1 MGIRSIKMD
10 TEKVFDVVLHRMGAD
25 TKGTPYTKFKA
36 PLNVAQQ
43 DAFITKS
50 IQAFV
55 HGVADLNK
63 EHLVSVQAFSGSSD
77 LPALTADVFDVT
89 SQTPNF
95 DLAWQEAFKGVKLG
109 KGQLFW
115 EISDVSSGLEFKE
128 IPEGG
133 KVELSR
139 LDGNKAIVS
148 IKKYGAGLGITWEI
162 IEGKKLYAF
171 AERVELVRDK
181 LYKKWADV
189 HYGLLNAAAASH
201 TTSYQA
207 GTTVLD
213 KDIATINAA
222 AYALANACKDKGF
235 GDVANAPLILYA
247 NPLLRARID
256 AALAA
261 TRDRTLVAGR
271 DGQVINW
278 PVTPRYTFNA
288 AITAG
293 KGVLVLPGNKIQNS
307 VYLREMGLS
316 RQEIESL
323 SEIRTYWTAFAG
335 AVGETNQC
343 NQASF
348 S

>member
-10 TEKVFDVVLHRMGAD
+10 TEKVFDVVLHRMDRD
-25 TKGTPYTKFKA
+25 TKGTPYTKFGV

-43 DAFITKS
+43 EKFIS
-50 IQAFV
+50 MAIQAFV

-77 LPALTADVFDVT
+77 LPALTADVFSVA
-89 SQTPNF
+89 SETPNF
-95 DLAWQEAFKGVKLG
+95 DLAWQESFKGVQLG

-115 EISDVSSGLEFKE
+115 EITDVSNGLEFRE

-171 AERVELVRDK
+171 AERVELVRAK
-181 LYKKWADV
+181 LYKKWASV

-201 TTSYQA
+201 TTAYQA
-207 GTTVLD
+207 GTTALD
-213 KDIATINAA
+213 KDIATINLA
-222 AYALANACKDKGF
+222 AYTIGNACKDKGF
-235 GDVANAPLILYA
+235 GDMATAPMILYA

-261 TRDRTLVAGR
+261 TRERVLVAGR
-271 DGQVINW
+271 DGQIINW
-278 PVTPRYTFNA
+278 PVTPRYTFDS
-288 AITAG
+288 AITSG

-307 VYLREMGLS
+307 VYLRELGLK
-316 RQEIESL
+316 REEIESL
-323 SEIRTYWTAFAG
+323 SEIRTYWTAFGG

-343 NQASF
+343 NQLSF